1 MSNEPLMWKNSQIG
15 SNETIS
21 KIFELKYQKHKKGN
35 LMLVP
40 TRHFL
45 CKLEQMLQSFNFI
58 SSVSEMRKIQLCC
71 LQGP

>member
-15 SNETIS
+15 SSETIS

-40 TRHFL
+40 TRQTSFANLNKCCSLLTLFL
-45 CKLEQMLQSFNFI
+45 QFLK
-58 SSVSEMRKIQLCC
+58 
-71 LQGP
+71 